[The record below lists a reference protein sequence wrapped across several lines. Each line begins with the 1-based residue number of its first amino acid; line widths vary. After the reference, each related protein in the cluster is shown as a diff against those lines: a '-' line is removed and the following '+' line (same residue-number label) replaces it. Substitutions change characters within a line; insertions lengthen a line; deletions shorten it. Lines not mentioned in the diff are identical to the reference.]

1 MGVECWLGSGLDL
14 GRLFPAVCDETLRH
28 FEFTSSHPGLD
39 DDPHSWPGL
48 SQTHNLLIF
57 LYRLTELR
65 AGWPPGKV
73 PRATTPP
80 ELHCP
85 VADYRRKA

>member
-57 LYRLTELR
+57 
-65 AGWPPGKV
+65 
-73 PRATTPP
+73 
-80 ELHCP
+80 
-85 VADYRRKA
+85 